1 MYCPRCNLHS
11 EEYVDK
17 CPLCAGS
24 MEVDELGSGLMKT
37 PAMPGK
43 ERTDAFPK
51 EESLELNEEDFGEG
65 TDVNSIS
72 GLELEQE
79 KIMEEA
85 KTLEEV
91 NEQLPDEEPGD
102 EKTVPSL
109 REEEYL
115 FDQKEQLY
123 QQEIPRHSGGKKL
136 SPLFISIG
144 ILIILVLIG
153 GGYFYFFQSGESPL
167 LKKMKVALSKKETTF
182 PQPVVS
188 PQAPVAEK
196 QKEPSETI
204 STQPEEVKPPLVSE
218 KTEKVLP
225 KKTGAEKPEITK
237 PATPKQESKKP
248 VASQKSPEALIT
260 KPEPQKEETSPV
272 SPAPAKPQEKPTMT
286 KASKDTLSKTKEIT
300 LPAPI
305 PAGQYSI
312 MVGAF
317 KVEQNARDLQNTLQ
331 KKGYPVTSHL
341 IDLPGKGSWYRVI
354 VGNYADLKETRMV
367 ASKLKSEEKIPA
379 LIMKDGKY
387 L

>member
-1 MYCPRCNLHS
+1 
-11 EEYVDK
+11 
-17 CPLCAGS
+17 
-24 MEVDELGSGLMKT
+24 MEVDEIGSGLMKT
-37 PAMPGK
+37 PAMPEK

-51 EESLELNEEDFGEG
+51 EESLELNEEDFVEE
-65 TDVNSIS
+65 TELNSIS

-85 KTLEEV
+85 KKE
-91 NEQLPDEEPGD
+91 LPDEELGD
-102 EKTVPSL
+102 EKTVPPF

-123 QQEIPRHSGGKKL
+123 QQEIPRHSGGKKS
-136 SPLFISIG
+136 SPLFVSIG
-144 ILIILVLIG
+144 ILVILVLIG
-153 GGYFYFFQSGESPL
+153 GGYFYFFQSGEPSL
-167 LKKMKVALSKKETTF
+167 LKKVKIALSKKEIIS

-188 PQAPVAEK
+188 SPQVPVAEE
-196 QKEPSETI
+196 QKEHPETI

-218 KTEKVLP
+218 KTEEV
-225 KKTGAEKPEITK
+225 
-237 PATPKQESKKP
+237 
-248 VASQKSPEALIT
+248 VPEALMA
-260 KPEPQKEETSPV
+260 KPEPKKEEAPLV
-272 SPAPAKPQEKPTMT
+272 SPARVKPQEKPKMAE
-286 KASKDTLSKTKEIT
+286 ASKTTLSKAEEIT
-300 LPAPI
+300 LPVPT

-331 KKGYPVTSHL
+331 KKGYPVLSYL

-354 VGNYADLKETRMV
+354 VGNYADVKEARKV
-367 ASKLKSEEKIPA
+367 ASTLKSEEKIPA

>member
-37 PAMPGK
+37 PTMPEK
-43 ERTDAFPK
+43 ERTDAFAK

-85 KTLEEV
+85 KKE
-91 NEQLPDEEPGD
+91 LPDAEPGD
-102 EKTVPSL
+102 EKTVPPF

-123 QQEIPRHSGGKKL
+123 QQEIPRHSGDNKS

-144 ILIILVLIG
+144 FLVILVLIG
-153 GGYFYFFQSGESPL
+153 GGYFYFFQSGETSL
-167 LKKMKVALSKKETTF
+167 LKKVKVALSKKETTS
-182 PQPVVS
+182 PQSVVS

-196 QKEPSETI
+196 QKEPPETI
-204 STQPEEVKPPLVSE
+204 STQPEEVTPPLVSE
-218 KTEKVLP
+218 KTEEVLP
-225 KKTGAEKPEITK
+225 EKTGAEKPEITK
-237 PATPKQESKKP
+237 PATPKQEPKEP
-248 VASQKSPEALIT
+248 VASPKSPEALVA
-260 KPEPQKEETSPV
+260 KPEPQKEEALPV
-272 SPAPAKPQEKPTMT
+272 SPAPAKPQEKPQMT
-286 KASKDTLSKTKEIT
+286 KASKGALSKTKEIT
-300 LPAPI
+300 LPAPTS
-305 PAGQYSI
+305 AGQYSI

-317 KVEQNARDLQNTLQ
+317 KVEGNASDLKDRLQ
-331 KKGYPVTSHL
+331 RKGYPVTSYS

-354 VGNYADLKETRMV
+354 VGNYADLKETRKI
-367 ASKLKSEEKIPA
+367 ASTLKTEEKIPA

-387 L
+387 I

>member
-72 GLELEQE
+72 GLESEQE

-85 KTLEEV
+85 KKE
-91 NEQLPDEEPGD
+91 LPDEEPED
-102 EKTVPSL
+102 EKTAPPF

-123 QQEIPRHSGGKKL
+123 QQEIPSHPGGKKL

-153 GGYFYFFQSGESPL
+153 GGYFYFFQSGEYPL

-204 STQPEEVKPPLVSE
+204 STHPEEVKPPLVSE

-225 KKTGAEKPEITK
+225 KKTEIGR
-237 PATPKQESKKP
+237 
-248 VASQKSPEALIT
+248 AS
-260 KPEPQKEETSPV
+260 
-272 SPAPAKPQEKPTMT
+272 
-286 KASKDTLSKTKEIT
+286 
-300 LPAPI
+300 
-305 PAGQYSI
+305 
-312 MVGAF
+312 
-317 KVEQNARDLQNTLQ
+317 
-331 KKGYPVTSHL
+331 
-341 IDLPGKGSWYRVI
+341 
-354 VGNYADLKETRMV
+354 
-367 ASKLKSEEKIPA
+367 
-379 LIMKDGKY
+379 
-387 L
+387 

>member
-37 PAMPGK
+37 PTMPEK

-51 EESLELNEEDFGEG
+51 EENLELNEEDFGEE
-65 TDVNSIS
+65 TEVNSIS

-85 KTLEEV
+85 KKE
-91 NEQLPDEEPGD
+91 LPDEELGD
-102 EKTVPSL
+102 EKIVPPF

-115 FDQKEQLY
+115 FGQKEQLY
-123 QQEIPRHSGGKKL
+123 QQEIPRHSDGKKS
-136 SPLFISIG
+136 SPLFIGIG
-144 ILIILVLIG
+144 ILVILVLIG
-153 GGYFYFFQSGESPL
+153 GGYFYFFQSGEPSL
-167 LKKMKVALSKKETTF
+167 LKKVKVALSKKETTS
-182 PQPVVS
+182 PQTVVS
-188 PQAPVAEK
+188 SQAPVAEK
-196 QKEPSETI
+196 QKEPPETLFP
-204 STQPEEVKPPLVSE
+204 QLEEVKPPLVSE
-218 KTEKVLP
+218 KTEEVL
-225 KKTGAEKPEITK
+225 
-237 PATPKQESKKP
+237 
-248 VASQKSPEALIT
+248 PEALIT
-260 KPEPQKEETSPV
+260 KPEPQKEEAPPV
-272 SPAPAKPQEKPTMT
+272 SPAPEKPQEKPNMT
-286 KASKDTLSKTKEIT
+286 KGSKGTLAKIKEIT
-300 LPAPI
+300 LPAPT

-331 KKGYPVTSHL
+331 RKGYPVLSYL

-354 VGNYADLKETRMV
+354 VGKYADLQEARMV
-367 ASKLKSEEKIPA
+367 ASKLKSEEKVSA

>member
-24 MEVDELGSGLMKT
+24 MEVDEIGSGLMKT
-37 PAMPGK
+37 PAIPEK

-51 EESLELNEEDFGEG
+51 EESLELNEEDFVEE
-65 TDVNSIS
+65 TEVNSIS

-85 KTLEEV
+85 KKE
-91 NEQLPDEEPGD
+91 LPDEELGD
-102 EKTVPSL
+102 EKTVPPL

-123 QQEIPRHSGGKKL
+123 QQEIPRHSGGKKS
-136 SPLFISIG
+136 SPLFVSIG
-144 ILIILVLIG
+144 ILVILVLIG
-153 GGYFYFFQSGESPL
+153 GGYFYFFQSGEPSL
-167 LKKMKVALSKKETTF
+167 LKKVKIALSKKEITS

-188 PQAPVAEK
+188 SPHVPVAEK
-196 QKEPSETI
+196 QKEPPETI
-204 STQPEEVKPPLVSE
+204 FPQPEEVKPPLVSE
-218 KTEKVLP
+218 KTEEV
-225 KKTGAEKPEITK
+225 
-237 PATPKQESKKP
+237 
-248 VASQKSPEALIT
+248 VPEALIA
-260 KPEPQKEETSPV
+260 KSGPKKEEAPPV
-272 SPAPAKPQEKPTMT
+272 SSAPAKPQEKPTNT
-286 KASKDTLSKTKEIT
+286 KASKEALSKTKETT
-300 LPAPI
+300 LPAPT
-305 PAGQYSI
+305 PAGQYSL

-331 KKGYPVTSHL
+331 KKGYPVLSYL

-354 VGNYADLKETRMV
+354 VGNYADVKEARKV
-367 ASKLKSEEKIPA
+367 ASTLKSVEKVSA

>member
-24 MEVDELGSGLMKT
+24 MEVDELASGLMKT
-37 PAMPGK
+37 PTMPEK

-51 EESLELNEEDFGEG
+51 EESLDLNEEDFGEG
-65 TDVNSIS
+65 TDADSIS

-85 KTLEEV
+85 KKE
-91 NEQLPDEEPGD
+91 LPDEEPGD
-102 EKTVPSL
+102 EKIVSPF
-109 REEEYL
+109 REEENL

-123 QQEIPRHSGGKKL
+123 QQEIHRHSVGKKS

-144 ILIILVLIG
+144 ILVILVLIG
-153 GGYFYFFQSGESPL
+153 GGYFYFVQSGEPSL
-167 LKKMKVALSKKETTF
+167 LKKVKVALSKKETTS
-182 PQPVVS
+182 PQHVVS
-188 PQAPVAEK
+188 PQAPVDEK
-196 QKEPSETI
+196 QNEPPETI

-218 KTEKVLP
+218 KTEEVLP

-237 PATPKQESKKP
+237 PATPKQKSKEP
-248 VASQKSPEALIT
+248 VAFPKSLKALVT
-260 KPEPQKEETSPV
+260 KPEPQKEEAPPV
-272 SPAPAKPQEKPTMT
+272 SPAPAKPQEKPQMI
-286 KASKDTLSKTKEIT
+286 KASKGILSKTKEIT
-300 LPAPI
+300 LPAPT

-317 KVEQNARDLQNTLQ
+317 KVEGNARDLKDRLQ
-331 KKGYPVTSHL
+331 RKGYPVTSYS
-341 IDLPGKGSWYRVI
+341 IDLTGKGSWYRVI
-354 VGNYADLKETRMV
+354 VGNYADLKETRKI
-367 ASKLKSEEKIPA
+367 ASTLKTEEKIPA

-387 L
+387 I

>member
-37 PAMPGK
+37 PTMPEK
-43 ERTDAFPK
+43 ERTDAFAK

-85 KTLEEV
+85 KKE
-91 NEQLPDEEPGD
+91 LPDEEPGD
-102 EKTVPSL
+102 EKTVPPF

-123 QQEIPRHSGGKKL
+123 QQEIPRHPGGKKS

-144 ILIILVLIG
+144 ILVILVLIG
-153 GGYFYFFQSGESPL
+153 GGYFYFFQSGEPSF
-167 LKKMKVALSKKETTF
+167 LKKVKVALSKKETTS
-182 PQPVVS
+182 PQSVVS

-196 QKEPSETI
+196 QKKPPETI
-204 STQPEEVKPPLVSE
+204 STQPEEVTPPLVSE
-218 KTEKVLP
+218 KTEEVLP
-225 KKTGAEKPEITK
+225 GKTGAEKPELTK
-237 PATPKQESKKP
+237 PATPKQESKEP
-248 VASQKSPEALIT
+248 VASPKPPEALVA
-260 KPEPQKEETSPV
+260 KPEPQKEEALPV
-272 SPAPAKPQEKPTMT
+272 SPAPAKPQEKPQMT
-286 KASKDTLSKTKEIT
+286 KASKGTLSKTKEIT

-331 KKGYPVTSHL
+331 RKGYPVTSYL

-367 ASKLKSEEKIPA
+367 ASKLKNEEKINP